1 VDKIA
6 KTQSTPNFI
15 DEEETVPN
23 QFNIKPKKKK
33 RKKKVAKKVEET
45 AGESGVICSA
55 FGRIGGRSGRE
66 KASGSDQISKWEEI
80 PWWEF

>member
-1 VDKIA
+1 VDKVA

-45 AGESGVICSA
+45 AGEGEVISSA
-55 FGRIGGRSGRE
+55 FRRIGGRSGRE
-66 KASGSDQISKWEEI
+66 KASGSDQISK
-80 PWWEF
+80 